1 MKRIWQKVSNYPLVT
16 IGLVSANCIVFLL
29 CQLLGDRLY
38 MAGRLT
44 ARGIIENK
52 EYGRIIQSM
61 FLHSGLDHLFNN
73 MVILLFLGAMLEKV
87 VGHLPFVIS
96 YFASGIGGCGLSLMG
111 KILQD
116 NPAGTIGA
124 SGAIFG
130 LNGLLLAVVL
140 LIRYKVPDITP
151 LRVCLM
157 IALSL
162 YSGYAGTNIDNLAHV
177 GGLIVG
183 WIAGLIICMIIKSK
197 DTKKRFR
204 IVQTRGV

>member
-1 MKRIWQKVSNYPLVT
+1 MKRIWQKVNDYPLVT
-16 IGLVSANCIVFLL
+16 IGLVSVNCIVFIL
-29 CQLLGDRLY
+29 CQFWGDRLY

-44 ARGIIENK
+44 AGGIVENH
-52 EYGRIIQSM
+52 EYGRLVQSM

-73 MVILLFLGAMLEKV
+73 MVILLFLGAMLEKA
-87 VGHLPFVIS
+87 VGHLSFVIV
-96 YFASGIGGCGLSLMG
+96 YFASGIGACGLSLIG
-111 KILQD
+111 KILHN

-130 LNGLLLAVVL
+130 LDGLLLAVVL

-162 YSGYAGTNIDNLAHV
+162 YSGYAGANIDNHAHV

-183 WIAGLIICMIIKSK
+183 WIVGLIVCVIIKSK

>member
-1 MKRIWQKVSNYPLVT
+1 MKHIWQKVSNYPLVT
-16 IGLVSANCIVFLL
+16 SGLVSANCIVFLL
-29 CQLLGDRLY
+29 CQLWGDRLY

-52 EYGRIIQSM
+52 EYGRLIWSM

-73 MVILLFLGAMLEKV
+73 MIILLFLGAMLEKA
-87 VGHLPFVIS
+87 VGHLPFVIL
-96 YFASGIGGCGLSLMG
+96 YFASGIGGCGFSLLG
-111 KILQD
+111 KVLQN

-130 LNGLLLAVVL
+130 LDGLLLAVVL

-162 YSGYAGTNIDNLAHV
+162 YSGYAGANIDNFAHV

-197 DTKKRFR
+197 DAKKRFR